1 MYLSWNNKTITDFSD
16 KNITSLYCEGYL
28 FTREGRGKMY
38 QTRSLRID
46 LNKFEP
52 SSENKRVLRKNEA
65 VELGISPL
73 PYTNYHWSIGK
84 LGKDFYE
91 TKFGLKTFSANKIKE
106 LLTDENK
113 SNFNKLFIY
122 TVILNEAERSEESL
136 SGHGLG
142 QRSFANAQDD
152 SQGHVGYCIALE
164 TNDLIHYCY
173 PFYQISNIQFPIS
186 NIGLGMM
193 TKAVMRAKES
203 GKNISTSAAPSA
215 PPTLTNCSLKGWS
228 GLMEKNG
235 KAIWKN

>member
-28 FTREGRGKMY
+28 FTREGKGQMY

-65 VELGISPL
+65 VELTISPL
-73 PYTNYHWSIGK
+73 PYANYHWSIGK

-122 TVILNEAERSEESL
+122 TVIARSESDEAIPRQQWDR
-136 SGHGLG
+136 HVA
-142 QRSFANAQDD
+142 RSRLLLAMTILP
-152 SQGHVGYCIALE
+152 VIASRLR
-164 TNDLIHYCY
+164 
-173 PFYQISNIQFPIS
+173 P
-186 NIGLGMM
+186 
-193 TKAVMRAKES
+193 
-203 GKNISTSAAPSA
+203 
-215 PPTLTNCSLKGWS
+215 TNCCTT
-228 GLMEKNG
+228 
-235 KAIWKN
+235 AIHFMI